1 MADLQ
6 INETQTTQAPN
17 LSEHEQAMVN
27 AVDAKEQQVNE
38 SLRTD
43 IENAEN
49 APPEEEERK
58 LAGKYKSVE
67 ELEKAYAELETKLGQ
82 RDTPSEEDTESPTPN
97 EAEEAVKEAGLDF
110 SSLETEYDNN
120 GQLSDASFK
129 KLEQAGI
136 PREAVDRY
144 IQGQE
149 SINNGF
155 ADRVQSEVGGEQ
167 EYNAMV
173 EWASNNLSTSEQT
186 AFNSALDNEDSA
198 KFAVQGLYSRF
209 KTANPNLIGSNR
221 TSGQSTSS
229 GGFETKS
236 EMIKAMGSHEY
247 KTDSTYRARVQAK
260 LAKSNF

>member
-6 INETQTTQAPN
+6 INETENQAPN
-17 LSEHEQAMVN
+17 LSEHDQKMID
-27 AVDAKEQQVNE
+27 AVDVKEQQVNE

-67 ELEKAYAELETKLGQ
+67 DLEKAYTELETKLGQ

-110 SSLETEYDNN
+110 SSLESEYDND
-120 GQLSDASFK
+120 GQLSDDSFK

-136 PREAVDRY
+136 PRSAVDQY
-144 IQGQE
+144 IKGQE

-155 ADRVQSEVGGEQ
+155 ADRVQAEVGGEQ
-167 EYNAMV
+167 EYTSMV
-173 EWASNNLSTSEQT
+173 EWASNNLNPSEQT
-186 AFNSALDNEDSA
+186 AFNDALTNENSA

-209 KTANPNLIGSNR
+209 KSANPNLIGSNR
-221 TSGQSTSS
+221 TSGQTNNS

-236 EMIKAMGSHEY
+236 EMIKAMGSREY
-247 KTDSTYRARVQAK
+247 KSDSTYRAKVQAK